1 MTPTAGNARAVA
13 VVGLGTISKYYLDAI
28 NHDPGWTLAA
38 VCDIRSAALAPHRSD
53 TPCFRDHRTMFQ
65 EITLDAVVVTAPNDV
80 HAAVCRDAL
89 RAGLPVCV
97 EKPLAVSL
105 EDGRE
110 LAALA
115 DATGTPL
122 FTAFHRRYN
131 ENVLR
136 LADQVRSG
144 GAIEKLTV
152 RYNELIEDHIG
163 ADNWY
168 LDPLRCG
175 GGCVADNGPNA
186 FDLVRMFVG
195 DVTVTAA
202 SVRRDQRGTDRQAV
216 IELRSATGIPAT
228 VELDWSYAGESKDVD
243 VLLSGGTRFQ
253 ADMLA
258 GHPGFKSSLWH
269 EYAGILGDFAATIS
283 GAPREDGGLPAL
295 DLVAQSYRIGRP
307 GVLAPEG
314 QAR

>member
-1 MTPTAGNARAVA
+1 MTPTAGNPRQVA
-13 VVGLGTISKYYLDAI
+13 VVGLGTISKFYLDAI
-28 NHDPGWTLAA
+28 RRHSSWNLAA
-38 VCDIRSAALAPHRSD
+38 VCDIRSAALAPHQSD
-53 TPCFRDHRTMFQ
+53 TPCFLDHRTMFQ
-65 EITLDAVVVTAPNDV
+65 ELALDAVVVTVPNDV

-105 EDGRE
+105 DDGRE

-115 DATGTPL
+115 NTTGTPL

-136 LADQVRSG
+136 LADQVRQNG
-144 GAIEKLTV
+144 TIEKLTV

-168 LDPLRCG
+168 LDPQRCG

-195 DVTVTAA
+195 DVEVTAA
-202 SVRRDQRGTDRQAV
+202 SVRRDERGTDRQAV

-228 VELDWSYAGESKDVD
+228 VELDWSYPGELKDID
-243 VLLSGGTRFQ
+243 VLLSGGKRFQ

-283 GAPREDGGLPAL
+283 GASRDDGGLPAL
-295 DLVAQSYRIGRP
+295 DLVEQTYQIERA
-307 GVLAPEG
+307 GVLVAEG
-314 QAR
+314 QAK